1 MNNRIKFLLIVL
13 VFLIPFI
20 IAFMIMDDYAE
31 DKEWD
36 TTNYGKLLN
45 PILNIDNIDLETLD
59 NTITNTSHFNGKWN
73 LIYSL
78 KKKCDKAC
86 LANIYLLRQVN
97 IALGKDANRLNRTF
111 IPSINTSNDSIK
123 NISINYPDLI
133 IIKNKPDKIHGLINS
148 FSNNNSIFLV
158 DPIGNVIL
166 MYEDKFEGK
175 KLLKDIKKLFKLSR
189 IG

>member
-78 KKKCDKAC
+78 KK
-86 LANIYLLRQVN
+86 
-97 IALGKDANRLNRTF
+97 
-111 IPSINTSNDSIK
+111 
-123 NISINYPDLI
+123 
-133 IIKNKPDKIHGLINS
+133 
-148 FSNNNSIFLV
+148 
-158 DPIGNVIL
+158 NVI
-166 MYEDKFEGK
+166 KPV
-175 KLLKDIKKLFKLSR
+175 
-189 IG
+189 